1 MEVEDLATANL
12 SWDLSKGP
20 VPYQLQEKA
29 VDHYLLE
36 VLGYNNGANHT
47 TLRLVFERPQVHR
60 SPYAPA
66 NTQGVRM
73 ELELQDDTGLGPA
86 EGQLVVTTFTFTG
99 AHRRACVSHGLLVKS
114 GRTVSDFINV
124 AKKVNLTP
132 CAFNSVDSGAA
143 GCRDFMSLSTFYSL
157 QITRNVFGKSEQNE
171 KFTRITLNLLVASHH
186 CVTSHPDNASPDLD
200 ATDLH
205 LTAERLLHCG
215 LVIYKGGKYDLIVPD
230 YSLWYGIEKDVAL
243 GGVLVE
249 DALGAAATSGVSQ
262 ILGYMGCV
270 SRSQKVPSRDS
281 YFAPDFESTA
291 TWAKA
296 LEALKARKFPKA
308 HYEGRLA
315 EATVAFKAAFIPE
328 GDQATVRSGWSC
340 AGCCYNS
347 NASACSFRAE
357 PPDWLIARACHVD
370 SPQRI
375 CPISSFWGVIRS
387 TLTATVSYTHH
398 GPPQDPAPLVWV
410 HGVSTFRGRR
420 QTVALTGERFA
431 GLAAS

>member
-1 MEVEDLATANL
+1 ME
-12 SWDLSKGP
+12 
-20 VPYQLQEKA
+20 
-29 VDHYLLE
+29 
-36 VLGYNNGANHT
+36 
-47 TLRLVFERPQVHR
+47 
-60 SPYAPA
+60 
-66 NTQGVRM
+66 
-73 ELELQDDTGLGPA
+73 
-86 EGQLVVTTFTFTG
+86 
-99 AHRRACVSHGLLVKS
+99 
-114 GRTVSDFINV
+114 
-124 AKKVNLTP
+124 
-132 CAFNSVDSGAA
+132 
-143 GCRDFMSLSTFYSL
+143 
-157 QITRNVFGKSEQNE
+157 ITRNVFGKSEQNE
-171 KFTRITLNLLVASHH
+171 EFTRITLNLFVASHH

-249 DALGAAATSGVSQ
+249 DASGAAATTRVSQ

-328 GDQATVRSGWSC
+328 GNQATVQSGWSC

-398 GPPQDPAPLVWV
+398 GPPKIPPRWFGFTEYLSWSSPNCSPHRAPREGKALKGELAKSLELDQLRAANATAADLLAKHEAQERLDGEMESETRSYVECVLQRDDYLRARNNWV
-410 HGVSTFRGRR
+410 LWLR
-420 QTVALTGERFA
+420 
-431 GLAAS
+431 

>member
-1 MEVEDLATANL
+1 ME
-12 SWDLSKGP
+12 
-20 VPYQLQEKA
+20 
-29 VDHYLLE
+29 
-36 VLGYNNGANHT
+36 
-47 TLRLVFERPQVHR
+47 
-60 SPYAPA
+60 
-66 NTQGVRM
+66 
-73 ELELQDDTGLGPA
+73 
-86 EGQLVVTTFTFTG
+86 
-99 AHRRACVSHGLLVKS
+99 
-114 GRTVSDFINV
+114 
-124 AKKVNLTP
+124 
-132 CAFNSVDSGAA
+132 
-143 GCRDFMSLSTFYSL
+143 
-157 QITRNVFGKSEQNE
+157 ITRNVFGKSEQNE
-171 KFTRITLNLLVASHH
+171 EFTRITLNLFVASHH

-249 DALGAAATSGVSQ
+249 DASGAAATTRVSQ
-262 ILGYMGCV
+262 ILGYMGQEISFGERV
-270 SRSQKVPSRDS
+270 NLLEQTHQKELM
-281 YFAPDFESTA
+281 AA
-291 TWAKA
+291 
-296 LEALKARKFPKA
+296 KA

-328 GDQATVRSGWSC
+328 GNQATVQSGWSC

-398 GPPQDPAPLVWV
+398 GPPKIPPRWFGFTEYLSWSSPNCSPHREGKALKGELAKSLELDQLRAANATAADLLAKHEAQERLDGEMESETRSYVECVLQRDDYLRARNNWV
-410 HGVSTFRGRR
+410 LWLR
-420 QTVALTGERFA
+420 
-431 GLAAS
+431 